1 MTATHVAGSLAGRS
15 ALVSGAGRGLG
26 RAIATSLAEAGAVV
40 CVVSRKAE
48 ELDSLVEQIDA
59 AGGRALAFPADIRQP
74 GDLDRLRDAVL
85 NEVKAIDI
93 LVNNAG
99 NLVKK
104 PVVALPVDESS
115 GQKVGQPGSG
125 PADVAMS
132 DEDWDSVLDT
142 HVRGSLHLIRSF
154 VPGMLEQQRG
164 RVINIASSSV
174 ARSAN
179 LTVSYQVAK
188 GALGQL
194 TRALAKEWA
203 AFGVTV
209 NTIAPGHFRTSMT
222 QALHD
227 SPEGQAWLKER
238 IPMRR
243 TGDAAELGALAVHL
257 AGDLASFITGQ
268 TIFVD
273 GGETL

>member
-1 MTATHVAGSLAGRS
+1 MTATQPAGPLVGRS

-40 CVVSRKAE
+40 CAVSRNEAE
-48 ELDSLVEQIDA
+48 LASFAETVTG

-85 NEVKAIDI
+85 SEVGVIDI

-99 NLVKK
+99 NLAKK
-104 PVVALPVDESS
+104 PVVPLPVDESS

-125 PADVAMS
+125 PADVAMT
-132 DEDWDSVLDT
+132 DEEWDSVLDT

-154 VPGMLEQQRG
+154 VPGMLAQRRG
-164 RVINIASSSV
+164 RVINIASSAV

-188 GALGQL
+188 GAMHQL
-194 TRALAKEWA
+194 TKGLAKEWA
-203 AFGVTV
+203 AFGITV
-209 NTIAPGHFRTSMT
+209 NTIAPGQFRTTMT
-222 QALHD
+222 RALHD
-227 SPEGQAWLKER
+227 SVEGQAWLKER

-243 TGDAAELGALAVHL
+243 TGDERELGALAVHL

>member
-1 MTATHVAGSLAGRS
+1 MTLSKRC
-15 ALVSGAGRGLG
+15 ALVSGSGRGLG
-26 RAIATSLAEAGAVV
+26 RSIARSFADAGATV
-40 CVVSRKAE
+40 CVVSRNAA
-48 ELDSLVEQIDA
+48 ELDTFVGSVTA
-59 AGGRALAFPADIRQP
+59 AGGRAFAFPADVRSP
-74 GDLDRLRDAVL
+74 DELDRVRDLVL
-85 NEVKAIDI
+85 DRVGVVDI

-99 NLVKK
+99 ALVKR
-104 PVVALPVDESS
+104 PVVPLPVDEAVS
-115 GQKVGQPGSG
+115 GAVGQPGSG
-125 PADVAMS
+125 PADVAMTD
-132 DEDWDSVLDT
+132 DEWDSVLDT

-154 VPGMLEQQRG
+154 APGMLSQGWG
-164 RVINIASSSV
+164 RVINIGSSSL
-174 ARSAN
+174 ARTPN

-188 GALGQL
+188 GALDQL
-194 TRALAKEWA
+194 TRGLAKEWA
-203 AFGVTV
+203 AFGITV

-222 QALHD
+222 KALHD
-227 SPEGQAWLKER
+227 SPSGQAWLRER

>member
-1 MTATHVAGSLAGRS
+1 MSSLANRC

-26 RAIATSLAEAGAVV
+26 RAIATSFVEAGATV
-40 CVVSRKAE
+40 CVVSRNAAE
-48 ELDSLVEQIDA
+48 LEDFVA
-59 AGGRALAFPADIRQP
+59 TVGGRAVAFPADIRQP
-74 GDLDRLRDAVL
+74 DDLDRLRDAVL
-85 NEVKAIDI
+85 SEVGVVDI

-104 PVVALPVDESS
+104 PVVPLPTD
-115 GQKVGQPGSG
+115 GPVGQPGSG
-125 PADVAMS
+125 PASVAMTD
-132 DEDWDSVLDT
+132 DEWDSVLDT
-142 HVRGSLHLIRSF
+142 HVRGSLHLVRSF
-154 VPGMLEQQRG
+154 VPGMLSQGRG

-188 GALGQL
+188 GALLQL
-194 TRALAKEWA
+194 TRSLAKEWA
-203 AFGVTV
+203 AYGVTV

-222 QALHD
+222 KALHD
-227 SPEGQAWLKER
+227 SPEGQAWLRER

>member
-1 MTATHVAGSLAGRS
+1 M
-15 ALVSGAGRGLG
+15 SGAGRGLG

-48 ELDSLVEQIDA
+48 ELDSLVVQINA

-74 GDLDRLRDAVL
+74 GDLDRLRDDVL

>member
-1 MTATHVAGSLAGRS
+1 MTATHSAGPLLGRS

-26 RAIATSLAEAGAVV
+26 RVIATSLAEAGAAV
-40 CVVSRKAE
+40 CVVSRNAE
-48 ELDSLVEQIDA
+48 ELDSLASSINA
-59 AGGRALAFPADIRQP
+59 AGGRALAFTADIRNR

-85 NEVKAIDI
+85 DQVEVIDI

-99 NLVKK
+99 NLAKR
-104 PVVALPVDESS
+104 PVIPLPVDESS
-115 GQKVGQPGSG
+115 GEKVGQPGSG
-125 PADVAMS
+125 PADVAMT
-132 DEDWDSVLDT
+132 DEEWDSVLDT
-142 HVRGSLHLIRSF
+142 HVRASLHLIRSF
-154 VPGMLEQQRG
+154 VPGMLTQSRG
-164 RVINIASSSV
+164 RLINIASSAV

-188 GALGQL
+188 GAMVQL

-209 NTIAPGHFRTSMT
+209 NTIAPGQFRTSMT

-243 TGDAAELGALAVHL
+243 TGDARELGALVVHL

>member
-1 MTATHVAGSLAGRS
+1 MTATHPPGPLVGRA

-40 CVVSRKAE
+40 CAVSRNTE
-48 ELDSLVEQIDA
+48 ELETFTASINAD
-59 AGGRALAFPADIRQP
+59 GGRALAFAADIRQP
-74 GDLDRLRDAVL
+74 GDRERLRDAVL
-85 NEVKAIDI
+85 NEVGVIDI

-99 NLVKK
+99 NLAKK
-104 PVVALPVDESS
+104 PIVALPVDGST
-115 GQKVGQPGSG
+115 GHKVGQPGSG
-125 PADVAMS
+125 PADVAMT
-132 DEDWDSVLDT
+132 DEEWDSVLDT

-154 VPGMLEQQRG
+154 VPGMLEQRRG
-164 RVINIASSSV
+164 RVINIGSSAV

-188 GALGQL
+188 GALLQL
-194 TRALAKEWA
+194 TKGLAKEWA
-203 AFGVTV
+203 AFGITV
-209 NTIAPGHFRTSMT
+209 NTIAPGQFRTSMT
-222 QALHD
+222 RALHD
-227 SPEGQAWLKER
+227 SAEGQAWLKER

-243 TGDAAELGALAVHL
+243 TGDARELGALAVHL

>member
-1 MTATHVAGSLAGRS
+1 MTATHPAGPLTKRC

-26 RAIATSLAEAGAVV
+26 RAIATSFAEAGAVV
-40 CVVSRKAE
+40 CVVSRNAE
-48 ELDSLVEQIDA
+48 ELESFTTSINA

-85 NEVKAIDI
+85 NEVGVVDI

-104 PVVALPVDESS
+104 PVVALPADEST
-115 GQKVGQPGSG
+115 GTRVGQPGSG
-125 PADVAMS
+125 PADVAMTD
-132 DEDWDSVLDT
+132 DEWDSVLDT
-142 HVRGSLHLIRSF
+142 HVRGSLHLVRSF
-154 VPGMLEQQRG
+154 VPGMLSQGWG

-188 GALGQL
+188 GALLQL
-194 TRALAKEWA
+194 TRSLAKEWA
-203 AFGVTV
+203 AYGVTV

-222 QALHD
+222 RALHD

>member
-1 MTATHVAGSLAGRS
+1 MTDTHPLLGRT
-15 ALVSGAGRGLG
+15 AVVSGAGRGLG
-26 RAIATSLAEAGAVV
+26 RAISTALAGAGAVV
-40 CVVSRKAE
+40 CGVSRNAE
-48 ELDSLVEQIDA
+48 ELESLAAEIKA
-59 AGGRALAFPADIRQP
+59 AGGQAYAFPSDIRSSA
-74 GDLDRLRDAVL
+74 DLNRLRDAVL
-85 NEVKAIDI
+85 AEVGGVDI

-99 NLVKK
+99 NLVKR
-104 PVVALPVDESS
+104 PVVPLPVDEAS
-115 GQKVGQPGSG
+115 GEKVGQPGSG
-125 PADVAMS
+125 PAGVAMT
-132 DEDWDSVLDT
+132 DEEWDSVLDT
-142 HVRGSLHLIRSF
+142 HVRGSLHLVRSF
-154 VPGMLEQQRG
+154 VPGMLERRHG

-188 GALGQL
+188 GAIAQL

-227 SPEGQAWLKER
+227 SPEGQTWLKER

-243 TGDAAELGALAVHL
+243 TGDPRELGALTVHL
-257 AGDLASFITGQ
+257 SGDLASFITGQ
-268 TIFVD
+268 TIFID